1 MTAAMTEAS
10 WAACPDW
17 WEKLQ
22 AGATPIP
29 DLALD
34 ANLAD
39 VAVQLFDK
47 LVVPDVPGQPTMAE
61 AAGEWMRDI
70 VRAAFGSVD
79 PATGARQVGE
89 IFNLV
94 PKKNGKTTNAAAIG
108 LVALQMNTVPNIKGV
123 VVGPTQSVADTC
135 FGQMQAM
142 IAADDWLSDRFK
154 VNEHKKEITDIYP
167 DPATGRPMNAKLK
180 VTSFDP
186 AVTTGGIPAFAIL
199 DELHVMAERHFATR
213 VIGQIRGGMITNPG
227 SLLVII
233 TTQSEIP
240 PQGVFKAELEYARK
254 VRDGVITQDVRMLP
268 VLYELP
274 EAIQGAKGE
283 PWKDPALWAPV
294 LPNLG
299 RSITVERLIPEFR
312 KAVETSPEEIARWSS
327 QHLNIQIGLGH
338 HLGGWTGAHH
348 WLAATEPALDLDALI
363 ASSEV
368 ATIGIDGG
376 GMDDLLGLAVLGR
389 HAATKRWQ
397 LWCAA
402 WAHEVVLS
410 RRKSIAEK
418 LRDLAAEDA
427 LTICAEGEATRD
439 IEELV
444 ALVVKIHEA
453 GLLPRQGGVG
463 LDPEGVAAIV
473 DALQLAGVPHETL
486 ASVTQGY
493 KLNGAIKGTER
504 KLFDGS
510 LIHGGQPLMSW
521 CVGNAKTEPRGN
533 AVIVTKAVSGAG
545 KIDPL
550 MAAFNAV
557 YLMSLNPEPAR
568 RDLSGFLDNPVMAI

>member
-1 MTAAMTEAS
+1 MSDLS

-17 WEKLQ
+17 WDKLK

-29 DLALD
+29 ALDLD
-34 ANLAD
+34 ANLAE
-39 VAVQLFDK
+39 VAVALFDK
-47 LVVPDVPGQPTMAE
+47 LVVPDIPGQPTMGE
-61 AAGEWMRDI
+61 VAGEWMRDM
-70 VRAAFGSVD
+70 VRAAFGSID
-79 PATGARQVGE
+79 PKTGARRVGE

-108 LVALQMNTVPNIKGV
+108 LVALQMNTTPNIKGI
-123 VVGPTQSVADTC
+123 VVGPTQAVADTC

-142 IAADDWLSDRFK
+142 IAADPWLSKRFK
-154 VNEHKKEITDIYP
+154 VDEHKKQITDIFP
-167 DPATGRPMNAKLK
+167 DPVTGRPMNAKLK

-199 DELHVMAERHFATR
+199 DELHVMAERHYATR
-213 VIGQIRGGMITNPG
+213 VIGQIRGGMITNPK

-240 PQGVFKAELEYARK
+240 PQGVFKSELEYARK
-254 VRDGVITQDVRMLP
+254 VRDGKITQDVRMLP
-268 VLYELP
+268 ILYELP
-274 EAIQGAKGE
+274 EAIQGDDKE
-283 PWKDPALWAPV
+283 PWKDPQLWAAV

-299 RSITVERLIPEFR
+299 RSITVERLVPEFR
-312 KAVETSPEEIARWSS
+312 KAVATSTEELARWAS

-338 HLGGWTGAHH
+338 HLGGWVGAHY
-348 WLAATEPALDLDALI
+348 WLAATDPELDLEALLD
-363 ASSEV
+363 SSEV
-368 ATIGIDGG
+368 CTIGVDGG

-389 HAATKRWQ
+389 HRVTKRWQ

-402 WAHEVVLS
+402 WAHGVVLE

-418 LRDLAAEDA
+418 LRDLEAEDA
-427 LTICAEGEATRD
+427 LTICTEPSQDVA
-439 IEELV
+439 ELV
-444 ALVVKIHEA
+444 DLVLRVHDA
-453 GLLPRQGGVG
+453 GLLPERGGVG
-463 LDPEGVAAIV
+463 LDPEGVAAII
-473 DALQLAGVPHETL
+473 DALTMAGVPSETL

-510 LIHGGQPLMSW
+510 LRHAGQPLMSW

-557 YLMSLNPEPAR
+557 HLMSLNPEASR
-568 RDLSGFLDNPVMAI
+568 RDLSAFFDAPVMIV

>member
-1 MTAAMTEAS
+1 MSDLS

-17 WEKLQ
+17 WDKLK

-29 DLALD
+29 ALNLD
-34 ANLAD
+34 PNLAEIA
-39 VAVQLFDK
+39 VALFDK
-47 LVVPDVPGQPTMAE
+47 LVVPDIPGQPTMAE
-61 AAGEWMRDI
+61 AAGEWMRDM
-70 VRAAFGSVD
+70 VRAAFASVD
-79 PATGARQVGE
+79 PETGARQVGE

-94 PKKNGKTTNAAAIG
+94 PKKNGKTTNAAALG
-108 LVALQMNTVPNIKGV
+108 LVALQLNTTPNIKGV
-123 VVGPTQSVADTC
+123 IVGPTQAVADTC
-135 FGQMQAM
+135 FGQMEAM
-142 IAADDWLSDRFK
+142 IAADPWLARRFK
-154 VNEHKKEITDIYP
+154 VDPHKKQITDIYP

-199 DELHVMAERHFATR
+199 DELHVMAEKHYATR
-213 VIGQIRGGMITNPG
+213 VIGQIRGGMITNPK

-254 VRDGVITQDVRMLP
+254 VRDGKITQDVRMLP
-268 VLYELP
+268 ILYELP
-274 EAIQGAKGE
+274 EAIQGDEAQ
-283 PWKDPALWAPV
+283 PWKDPAQWGAV

-299 RSITVERLIPEFR
+299 RSVKVERLVPEFR
-312 KAVETSPEEIARWSS
+312 KAVDTSPEEVARWAS

-338 HLGGWTGAHH
+338 HLGGWVGAHY
-348 WLAATEPALDLDALI
+348 WLEATDPDLTLETLLD
-363 ASSEV
+363 SSEV
-368 ATIGIDGG
+368 CTVGIDGG
-376 GMDDLLGLAVLGR
+376 GMDDLLGLSILGR
-389 HAATKRWQ
+389 HRETKRWQ
-397 LWCAA
+397 LWSAA
-402 WAHEVVLS
+402 WAHGVVLE

-418 LRDLAAEDA
+418 LRDLEREDA
-427 LTICAEGEATRD
+427 LTICTAPSQDVT
-439 IEELV
+439 ELV
-444 ALVVKIHEA
+444 DLVLRVHEA
-453 GLLPRQGGVG
+453 GLLPAKGGVG
-463 LDPEGVAAIV
+463 LDPEGVAAII
-473 DALQLAGVPHETL
+473 DALTLAGVPADTL

-510 LIHGGQPLMSW
+510 LRHGGQPLLAW

-557 YLMSLNPEPAR
+557 HLMSLNPDAAR
-568 RDLSGFLDNPVMAI
+568 RDLSGFLDNPVLCV